1 MRGEFN
7 MSKLLKSLA
16 LLVFCVTVSATTM
29 VAVASAATS
38 EATNVNQI
46 EKALKKT
53 SGAIFPLGEYN
64 QANKDNFTGDS
75 YVARLESKNGVNVA
89 NVTFVKGAHT
99 HWHIHHGTCQIL
111 LAESGSGY
119 YQIWGE
125 AAKRLKPGES
135 VTIPEGIKHW
145 HGAAPGKMF
154 QHVVITGPAKYT
166 TEWLEPVNDEFYQE
180 LN

>member
-1 MRGEFN
+1 MGE
-7 MSKLLKSLA
+7 LLKTLA
-16 LLVFCVTVSATTM
+16 LLVLCVAVSATTM
-29 VAVASAATS
+29 VEVASAATVES
-38 EATNVNQI
+38 MNINQI
-46 EKALKKT
+46 ENALKT
-53 SGAIFPLGEYN
+53 TPGAIFPLGTYN

-75 YVARLESKNGVNVA
+75 YVARLESKDGVNVA
-89 NVTFVKGAHT
+89 NVTFINGAHT
-99 HWHIHHGTCQIL
+99 YWHIHHGTCQIL

-135 VTIPEGIKHW
+135 VTIPEGTKHW

-154 QHVVITGPAKYT
+154 QHVVITGPATYT
-166 TEWLEPVNDEFYQE
+166 TEWLEPVDDTFYQE